1 METLFTRSN
10 STTSAVYL
18 IFFFILGDY
27 LMGVMKKVIFDQFG
41 SFFNPFA
48 VIEGSSET
56 DLAH

>member
-1 METLFTRSN
+1 
-10 STTSAVYL
+10 
-18 IFFFILGDY
+18 
-27 LMGVMKKVIFDQFG
+27 MGVMKKVIFDQFG